1 MTVSATVIGK
11 VQEVK
16 EFGEAVKLTLV
27 HIEGKE
33 SGYQSQYFD
42 IIAKKDSWQG
52 KLILGLKKDD
62 DDIAVVGSL
71 KKEPWKNNPDRFT
84 MIIKFPSEI
93 RVPWALRDRD
103 KAAVSAGSTMGTGKG
118 LSNLKLNPKKPLFKK
133 VETEQ
138 ETEDDGLDDIPF

>member
-1 MTVSATVIGK
+1 MIGK
-11 VQEVK
+11 VQEVA

-27 HIEGKE
+27 HIEGKD
-33 SGYQSQYFD
+33 SGYASQYID
-42 IIAKKDSWQG
+42 VIVKKDSWQG

-71 KKEPWKNNPDRFT
+71 KKEPWKKNPEKFN
-84 MIIKFPSEI
+84 MVIKFPSEI

-103 KAAVSAGSTMGTGKG
+103 KASVSARSTMGTGKIA
-118 LSNLKLNPKKPLFKK
+118 KKPAK
-133 VETEQ
+133 T